1 MASVHIAADGRK
13 VFSVPSCKFKESNA
27 KVQSFSLKPSTF
39 QAILGTMRTGGE
51 MGGTF
56 TVDTTQRVLNSAKVT
71 RIGQANSVDIPHGVL
86 EWHTHPSDCGMTECS
101 LSSPSDTD
109 VMVFLEDALTD
120 NLGHMVFSLAG
131 TFVVTFTPSL
141 VQSLRDSGSRRERCE
156 QIQRRFRDLQR
167 EFSRR
172 FQHASTEEEKN
183 RHESWHRESW
193 LKLARESGFVVDFFP
208 FGVAPRVRLLVA
220 DWVQQALAGVR
231 PPLFVYNRFNR
242 GALRS
247 LIKKQKRDCKAGV
260 GEPCFVLLDDCVYDR
275 TVMRD
280 PCIREIALN
289 GRHMKIFFMFISQ
302 YTMDITPDIRCNVDY
317 VFALREN
324 IIMNRERLY
333 RNFFGVVPTFEAF
346 CEILDQC
353 TQNYE
358 CLVVDHTSE
367 SNKIEDVI
375 FWYKAP
381 REHKF
386 RIGSPPSGSTRAVLL
401 GLAERAGYYPG
412 REFAM
417 PDLRAFVRSRGLK
430 RMPGHCPRTI
440 SFLRRRQNA
449 KRQCLKTNP
458 TMGFLAHDKL
468 MDYANRS
475 GYAVGPLDSFKD
487 VTAHIRNTLKRRKV
501 PPKCPTDKKALLE
514 RRKLRQC
521 LWHFKPLAP
530 PRARK

>member
-39 QAILGTMRTGGE
+39 QAILGTMRTVGE

-208 FGVAPRVRLLVA
+208 FGVAPRMDVRLRKFDPAWIKDDGVVCIVSKRGA
-220 DWVQQALAGVR
+220 GKTTLATDIMFHKRHIPSGIVMSGTEGSNKHWQGYV

-260 GEPCFVLLDDCVYDR
+260 V
-275 TVMRD
+275 
-280 PCIREIALN
+280 
-289 GRHMKIFFMFISQ
+289 
-302 YTMDITPDIRCNVDY
+302 
-317 VFALREN
+317 
-324 IIMNRERLY
+324 
-333 RNFFGVVPTFEAF
+333 
-346 CEILDQC
+346 
-353 TQNYE
+353 

-375 FWYKAP
+375 FWYKATP

-386 RIGSPPSGSTRAVLL
+386 RIGSPAFWKYGTQNYDPKKDSGSDSDKEDANQ
-401 GLAERAGYYPG
+401 
-412 REFAM
+412 
-417 PDLRAFVRSRGLK
+417 
-430 RMPGHCPRTI
+430 
-440 SFLRRRQNA
+440 RRR
-449 KRQCLKTNP
+449 K
-458 TMGFLAHDKL
+458 
-468 MDYANRS
+468 S
-475 GYAVGPLDSFKD
+475 
-487 VTAHIRNTLKRRKV
+487 NTRVVKEE
-501 PPKCPTDKKALLE
+501 D
-514 RRKLRQC
+514 
-521 LWHFKPLAP
+521 
-530 PRARK
+530 